1 MVLHIIPSSFDVE
14 NNPPTP
20 IAFMPITHA
29 TTPPILS
36 TPSQTISTITTPLS
50 LTPIHN
56 ILRLSQ
62 PQVTDHTPSLLQV
75 LTCLAML

>member
-1 MVLHIIPSSFDVE
+1 M
-14 NNPPTP
+14 PT
-20 IAFMPITHA
+20 THA

-36 TPSQTISTITTPLS
+36 APSQTISTTPTPLS

-62 PQVTDHTPSLLQV
+62 PQIDDHTPSLQQV
-75 LTCLAML
+75 MTYLAML

>member
-14 NNPPTP
+14 SNPPTP
-20 IAFMPITHA
+20 IALMPTAHA
-29 TTPPILS
+29 STSPILS
-36 TPSQTISTITTPLS
+36 APSQTISTTPTPLS

-62 PQVTDHTPSLLQV
+62 PQVDDHTLSLL
-75 LTCLAML
+75 